1 MTGYKLDPDELESA
15 IKELQDLLFS
25 VNDLRG
31 KSAFMVPGELRAGD
45 RNTRNAYEAFK
56 DIALNE
62 KNSFLAE
69 TDEILKTL
77 EEKIEY
83 YKSALAEYK
92 KAEDAASIDTSKIQ
106 QEA

>member
-56 DIALNE
+56 DLAISDQ
-62 KNSFLAE
+62 NSFRSEMDKIRQL
-69 TDEILKTL
+69 L
-77 EEKIEY
+77 EQRIDS

-92 KAEDAASIDTSKIQ
+92 KAEDNASIDTSKIQ
-106 QEA
+106 REA